1 MTFDALEKVLRGVS
15 VTTATP
21 FTNDLSQI
29 DARGISTNLEFLKKN
44 GVRLVIP
51 CGNTGEF
58 YSLSEMEWTQVVKS
72 TIEVCSGKVA
82 VMPGVGQSITTAI
95 AMAKQAES
103 MGAEGVMILYPQHV
117 FSSEE
122 GVLGYYRKV
131 LDATKIGVVLYKK
144 GPLLTDAVLKNLISY
159 KNVVGVK
166 YAFGRVVDFA
176 YSVQTLGKRVIWSCG
191 TAERFAPFYW
201 LAGAEGFTSGLGN
214 FAPKVSQRMYDALK
228 RNDYAEA
235 MKVQAMITSFEN
247 LREGKGTANN
257 VPVVKAVMDYLGL
270 VGGECRPPIQ
280 SLSAAERKAAV
291 DAVSTWGLK

>member
-1 MTFDALEKVLRGVS
+1 MSETLRDALRGFS

-21 FTNDLSQI
+21 FSKDLAKVDVS
-29 DARGISTNLEFLKKN
+29 AISTNMAHLKKN

-58 YSLSEMEWTQVVKS
+58 YSLSEAEWTQVVKA
-72 TIEVCSGKVA
+72 TIEASSGKMI
-82 VMPGVGQSITTAI
+82 VMPGVGNSVTTAI
-95 AMAKQAES
+95 SMVNQAES
-103 MGAEGVMILYPQHV
+103 LGAEAVMILYPQHV

-122 GVLGYYRKV
+122 GVVGYYRKI
-131 LDATKIGVVLYKK
+131 LDATKIGVALYKK
-144 GPLLTDAVLKNLISY
+144 GPLLTDAVLRDLFNH
-159 KNVVGVK
+159 KNVVAVK
-166 YAFGRVVDFA
+166 YAFGRVVDCA

-235 MKVQAMITSFEN
+235 MKVQAMITPFEN

-257 VPVVKAVMDYLGL
+257 VPVVKAVMDHLGL
-270 VGGECRPPIQ
+270 VGRECRPPIQ
-280 SLSAAERKAAV
+280 SLSVAERKAAV

>member
-122 GVLGYYRKV
+122 GVLGYYRKI
-131 LDATKIGVVLYKK
+131 LDTAKIGVVLYKK
-144 GPLLTDAVLKNLISY
+144 GPLLTDAVLKNLFNY
-159 KNVVGVK
+159 KNVVAVK

-235 MKVQAMITSFEN
+235 MRAQAMITPFEN
-247 LREGKGTANN
+247 LREGKGNANN

>member
-1 MTFDALEKVLRGVS
+1 MTFDVLEKVLRGVS

-21 FTNDLSQI
+21 FTNDLSMI
-29 DARGISTNLEFLKKN
+29 DVRGITTNLEFLKKN

-58 YSLSEMEWTQVVKS
+58 YSLSETEWTQVVKA
-72 TIEVCSGKVA
+72 TIEACAGKVA
-82 VMPGVGQSITTAI
+82 VMPGVGQSVTTAI
-95 AMAKQAES
+95 AMTTQAES
-103 MGAEGVMILYPQHV
+103 MGAEGIMILYPQHV

-122 GVLGYYRKV
+122 GVLTYYRKI
-131 LDATKIGVVLYKK
+131 LDAVRIGVVLYKK
-144 GPLLTDAVLKNLISY
+144 GPLLTDAVLNELFSY
-159 KNVVGVK
+159 KNVAGVK

-176 YSVQTLGKRVIWSCG
+176 YSIQTLGRRVIWSCG

-201 LAGAEGFTSGLGN
+201 LAGAEGFTTGLGN

-228 RNDYAEA
+228 RNDYVEA
-235 MKVQAMITSFEN
+235 MKVQAMITPFEN

-257 VPVVKAVMDYLGL
+257 VPVVKAAMDHLGL

-280 SLSAAERKAAV
+280 SLGVVERKAAV

>member
-1 MTFDALEKVLRGVS
+1 MFEALQDALRGYC

-21 FTNDLSQI
+21 FSTDLSQVDI
-29 DARGISTNLEFLKKN
+29 NGISTNMSHLKKN

-58 YSLSEMEWTQVVKS
+58 YSLSEAEWGQVVKA
-72 TIEVCSGKVA
+72 TTEACSGKML
-82 VMPGVGQSITTAI
+82 VMPGVGNSVTTAI
-95 AMAKQAES
+95 SMTKHAES

-122 GVLGYYRKV
+122 GIVGYYRRI
-131 LDATKIGVVLYKK
+131 LDAAKIGVTLYKR
-144 GPLLTDAVLKNLISY
+144 GPLLTDAVLKELINHR
-159 KNVVGVK
+159 NVVGVK

-176 YSVQTLGKRVIWSCG
+176 YSIQTLGKRVIWSCG
-191 TAERFAPFYW
+191 TAERFAPFFW
-201 LAGAEGFTSGLGN
+201 LAGAEGFTTGLGN
-214 FAPKVSQRMYDALK
+214 FAPRVSQRMFDALK

-235 MKVQAMITSFEN
+235 MKVHALITPFEN
-247 LREGKGTANN
+247 LREGKATANN
-257 VPVVKAVMDYLGL
+257 VPVVKAMMDYLGL

-280 SLSAAERKAAV
+280 SLTAAERKAAV